1 MMMYSLKVPC
11 SKSKLKTIR
20 AFVDETLGQYS
31 ISDVDLNM
39 LVLAVD
45 EICANLIV
53 HTYNTSNERADC
65 IELHIYVEEKE
76 GITFEII
83 DHNNQGFNIINYK
96 EPRLKELVKA
106 RRKGGL
112 GLMLVKRIMDE
123 VQFKSS
129 RNGNICRLYKRIPL
143 AEA

>member
-1 MMMYSLKVPC
+1 MMKYSLKVPC

-20 AFVDETLGQYS
+20 SFVDETLGQYS

-53 HTYNTSNERADC
+53 HSYNTNDVVDC
-65 IELHIYVEEKE
+65 IELHINVEEHK
-76 GITFEII
+76 GITFEIV
-83 DHNNQGFNIINYK
+83 DRNNEGFNIINYK
-96 EPRLKELVKA
+96 EPMLKELVQS

-112 GLMLVKRIMDE
+112 GLMLVKRIMDD
-123 VQFKSS
+123 VQFKSND
-129 RNGNICRLYKRIPL
+129 NGNICRLFKRISL
-143 AEA
+143 AQA

>member
-1 MMMYSLKVPC
+1 MMKYSLKVPC

-20 AFVDETLGQYS
+20 SFVDETLGQYS

-53 HTYNTSNERADC
+53 HSYNTSKSIDC
-65 IELHIYVEEKE
+65 IELHIDVEEKE
-76 GITFEII
+76 GITFEIV
-83 DHNNQGFNIINYK
+83 DRNNEGFNIINYK
-96 EPRLKELVKA
+96 EPMLQELVRS

-123 VQFKSS
+123 VQFKS
-129 RNGNICRLYKRIPL
+129 NGTSNVCRLFKRLPL

>member
-1 MMMYSLKVPC
+1 MMKYSLKVPC

-53 HTYNTSNERADC
+53 HSYNTSTSSDC
-65 IELHIYVEEKE
+65 IELHINVEENE
-76 GITFEII
+76 GIAFEIV
-83 DHNNQGFNIINYK
+83 DRNNEGFNIINYK
-96 EPRLKELVKA
+96 EPMLKELVKS

-129 RNGNICRLYKRIPL
+129 GSGNVCRLYKRIPL

>member
-1 MMMYSLKVPC
+1 MKYSLKVPC

-53 HTYNTSNERADC
+53 HSYNTSKSADC
-65 IELHIYVEEKE
+65 IELHIHVEETE
-76 GITFEII
+76 GITFEIV
-83 DHNNQGFNIINYK
+83 DRNNEGFNILNYK
-96 EPRLKELVKA
+96 EPMLKELVKS

-129 RNGNICRLYKRIPL
+129 GRGNICRLYKRMSL

>member
-1 MMMYSLKVPC
+1 MMKYSLKVPC

-20 AFVDETLGQYS
+20 SFVDETLGQYT

-53 HTYNTSNERADC
+53 HSYNTNENLDC
-65 IELHIYVEEKE
+65 IELHINVEEDK
-76 GITFEII
+76 GITFEIV
-83 DHNNQGFNIINYK
+83 DRNNEGFNIINYK
-96 EPRLKELVKA
+96 EPMLKELVQA

-123 VQFKSS
+123 VQFKS
-129 RNGNICRLYKRIPL
+129 NGNRNICRLFKAMPL

>member
-1 MMMYSLKVPC
+1 MMKYSLKVPC

-20 AFVDETLGQYS
+20 SFVDETLGQYT

-53 HTYNTSNERADC
+53 HSYNTSDAVDC
-65 IELHIYVEEKE
+65 IELHIKIEEHK
-76 GITFEII
+76 GITFDIV
-83 DHNNQGFNIINYK
+83 DRNNEGFNILNYK
-96 EPRLKELVKA
+96 EPMLKELIRA

-112 GLMLVKRIMDE
+112 GLMLVKRIMDD
-123 VQFKSS
+123 VQFRSNGSS
-129 RNGNICRLYKRIPL
+129 NICRLFKRMPL
-143 AEA
+143 VEA

>member
-1 MMMYSLKVPC
+1 MKYSLKVPC

-53 HTYNTSNERADC
+53 HSYNTTNTSDC
-65 IELHIYVEEKE
+65 IELHINVEQNE
-76 GITFEII
+76 GIAFEIV
-83 DHNNQGFNIINYK
+83 DRNNEGFNIINYR
-96 EPRLKELVKA
+96 EPMIKELVKS

-129 RNGNICRLYKRIPL
+129 GNGNICRLYKRMPL
-143 AEA
+143 VEA

>member
-1 MMMYSLKVPC
+1 MMKYSLKVPC

-20 AFVDETLGQYS
+20 SFVDETLGQYS

-53 HTYNTSNERADC
+53 HSYTTSTSVEC
-65 IELHIYVEEKE
+65 IELHINIEESK
-76 GITFEII
+76 GVTFEIV
-83 DHNNQGFNIINYK
+83 DHNNEGFNIINYK
-96 EPRLKELVKA
+96 EPMLKELVKS

-112 GLMLVKRIMDE
+112 GLMLVKRIMDD
-123 VQFKSS
+123 VQFKS
-129 RNGNICRLYKRIPL
+129 NGNSNVCRLFKRMPL
-143 AEA
+143 AHV

>member
-1 MMMYSLKVPC
+1 MMKYSLKVPC

-53 HTYNTSNERADC
+53 HSYNTSNNADC
-65 IELHIYVEEKE
+65 IELHIHVEETE
-76 GITFEII
+76 GITFEIV
-83 DHNNQGFNIINYK
+83 DRNNEGFNILNYK
-96 EPRLKELVKA
+96 EPMLKELVKA

-123 VQFKSS
+123 VQFQSS
-129 RNGNICRLYKRIPL
+129 GRGNICRLYKRMSL

>member
-1 MMMYSLKVPC
+1 M
-11 SKSKLKTIR
+11 
-20 AFVDETLGQYS
+20 DETLEQYS
-31 ISDVDLNM
+31 ISEVDINM

-53 HTYNTSNERADC
+53 HTYNTQQKVNC
-65 IELHIYVEEKE
+65 IELHINVEENI

-83 DHNNQGFNIINYK
+83 DHNNEGFNIINYK
-96 EPRLKELVKA
+96 EPMLKELVKS

-123 VQFKSS
+123 VQFKS
-129 RNGNICRLYKRIPL
+129 NGNRNICRLFKAIPL

>member
-1 MMMYSLKVPC
+1 MKYSLKVPC

-20 AFVDETLGQYS
+20 SFVDETLGQYS
-31 ISDVDLNM
+31 ISEVDINM

-53 HTYNTSNERADC
+53 HTYNIHQKVDC
-65 IELHIYVEEKE
+65 IELHINVEEQK
-76 GITFEII
+76 GVTFEII
-83 DHNNQGFNIINYK
+83 DRNNEGFNIINYK
-96 EPRLKELVKA
+96 EPMLKELVKA

-123 VQFKSS
+123 VQFKS
-129 RNGNICRLYKRIPL
+129 NGNRNVCRLFKAIPL

>member
-1 MMMYSLKVPC
+1 M
-11 SKSKLKTIR
+11 
-20 AFVDETLGQYS
+20 DETLGQYS

-53 HTYNTSNERADC
+53 HTYNPQEAVDC
-65 IELHIYVEEKE
+65 IELHINVEENK

-83 DHNNQGFNIINYK
+83 DRNNEGFNIINYK
-96 EPRLKELVKA
+96 EPMLKELVQS

-123 VQFKSS
+123 VQFKT
-129 RNGNICRLYKRIPL
+129 NGNKNICRLFKRIPL
-143 AEA
+143 AQA

>member
-1 MMMYSLKVPC
+1 MKYSLKVPC

-53 HTYNTSNERADC
+53 HSYNTTNTSDC
-65 IELHIYVEEKE
+65 IELHINVEENE
-76 GITFEII
+76 GIAFEIV
-83 DHNNQGFNIINYK
+83 DRNNEGFNIINYR
-96 EPRLKELVKA
+96 EPMIKELVKS

-129 RNGNICRLYKRIPL
+129 GNGNICRLYKRMPL
-143 AEA
+143 IEA

>member
-1 MMMYSLKVPC
+1 MKYSLKVPC

-53 HTYNTSNERADC
+53 HSYNTTSSSDC
-65 IELHIYVEEKE
+65 IELHINVEENE
-76 GITFEII
+76 GIAFEIV
-83 DHNNQGFNIINYK
+83 DRNNEGFNIINYK
-96 EPRLKELVKA
+96 EPMLKELVRS

-129 RNGNICRLYKRIPL
+129 GSGNVCRLYKRMPL
-143 AEA
+143 VGA

>member
-1 MMMYSLKVPC
+1 MMKYSLKVPC

-20 AFVDETLGQYS
+20 SFVDETLGQYS

-53 HTYNTSNERADC
+53 HSYNTMEAVEC
-65 IELHIYVEEKE
+65 IELHINVEESK
-76 GITFEII
+76 GITFEIV
-83 DHNNQGFNIINYK
+83 DHNNEGFNIINYK
-96 EPRLKELVKA
+96 EPMLKELVRS

-123 VQFKSS
+123 VQFKS
-129 RNGNICRLYKRIPL
+129 NGDSNVCRLFKRMEL
-143 AEA
+143 AHA

>member
-1 MMMYSLKVPC
+1 MMKYSLKVPC

-20 AFVDETLGQYS
+20 SFVDETLAQYS

-45 EICANLIV
+45 EICANLII
-53 HTYNTSNERADC
+53 HSYNTQTKADC
-65 IELHIYVEEKE
+65 IDLHIKVEENK
-76 GITFEII
+76 GVTFEIV
-83 DHNNQGFNIINYK
+83 DNNNEGFNIINYK
-96 EPRLKELVKA
+96 EPMLKELVQT

-123 VQFKSS
+123 VQFKSNDS
-129 RNGNICRLYKRIPL
+129 GNICRLFKRMPL